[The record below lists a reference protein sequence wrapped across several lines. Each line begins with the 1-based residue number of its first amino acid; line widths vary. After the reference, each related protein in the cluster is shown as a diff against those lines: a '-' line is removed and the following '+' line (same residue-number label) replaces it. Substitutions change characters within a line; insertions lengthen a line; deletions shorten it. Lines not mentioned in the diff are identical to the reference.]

1 MSSRCWKG
9 WFAGT
14 ASLGTDKAN
23 VTASP
28 PCQGAHDPKWKWIV
42 CGLLLLAS
50 AINYMDRQTL
60 ANASVRISREFS
72 LTQAQYGNV
81 EAVFGYAFAAGSLV
95 FGWLADRLALRWL
108 YAAVLGLWSLAGLVT
123 GFVKTYDDLLLCRM
137 LLGFFEAGHW
147 PCAIR
152 TTQML
157 LNPSERSMGNGLL
170 QSGASLGA
178 VITPIIMQLLMTTDL
193 GSWRLPFIVV
203 GGAGL
208 LWILPWV
215 VLLKGNDLRPSATS
229 SAAAVRTP
237 GPGFA
242 SVIFSRRMLVVFV
255 VIACINTTWQIL
267 RAWMPKF
274 LQEGRGYSEAQ
285 ALNFNSIWFIATDLG
300 CLAAGALAVW
310 LARRHLSVHASRVL
324 VFVGCA
330 LLCSACI
337 LVPWLGRGWLLLIV
351 LSLAGAGALG
361 VFPLYHAF
369 TQDISPEHQGKITGI
384 AGVAAW
390 LVPAQIQ
397 KLFGLLADRTGSL
410 DLGLA
415 LAGFLPLL
423 AVIPLWFF
431 CEKTKST
438 PP

>member
-1 MSSRCWKG
+1 M
-9 WFAGT
+9 
-14 ASLGTDKAN
+14 
-23 VTASP
+23 
-28 PCQGAHDPKWKWIV
+28 
-42 CGLLLLAS
+42 LLLAS

-60 ANASVRISREFS
+60 ANASVRISREFG
-72 LTQAQYGNV
+72 LTQTQYGNV

-95 FGWLADRLALRWL
+95 FGWLADRMSLRWL
-108 YAAVLGLWSLAGLVT
+108 YAIVLTLWSVAGVVTGLV
-123 GFVKTYDDLLLCRM
+123 KSYDDLLICRT

-152 TTQML
+152 TTRML
-157 LNPSERSMGNGLL
+157 LDERQRSMGNGLL

-178 VITPIIMQLLMTTDL
+178 IITPLIMQLLMTSDPAT
-193 GSWRLPFIVV
+193 WRVPFLVV
-203 GGAGL
+203 GGVGM
-208 LWILPWV
+208 LWVIPWF
-215 VLLKGNDLRPSATS
+215 VLLRGNDLQLSPAARGRGADLLRPGNVTDTTKG
-229 SAAAVRTP
+229 AANQRTYGDQVRAPDVTP
-237 GPGFA
+237 GESFA
-242 SVIFSRRMLVVFV
+242 TVIFSRRMLVVFF

-274 LQEGRGYSEAQ
+274 LQEGRGYSESQ
-285 ALNFNSIWFIATDLG
+285 ALTFNSVWFIATDVG

-310 LARRHLSVHASRVL
+310 LARRHLSVHAGRVVVFAGCAVLCAACVL
-324 VFVGCA
+324 VP
-330 LLCSACI
+330 LLDK
-337 LVPWLGRGWLLLIV
+337 GWLLLAV

-369 TQDISPEHQGKITGI
+369 TQDISAEHQGKITGV

-390 LVPAQIQ
+390 LIPAQIQ
-397 KLFGLLADRTGSL
+397 KLFGVLADRTGSF

-423 AVIPLWFF
+423 AVVPLWLFWHNS
-431 CEKTKST
+431 KSA

>member
-1 MSSRCWKG
+1 M
-9 WFAGT
+9 ANH
-14 ASLGTDKAN
+14 GTDEPSLRADAKN
-23 VTASP
+23 FTVTSSAPGQAVTST
-28 PCQGAHDPKWKWIV
+28 WKWTV
-42 CGLLLLAS
+42 CIMLLLAS

-60 ANASVRISREFS
+60 ANAAVRISREFG
-72 LTQAQYGNV
+72 LTQTQYGNV

-95 FGWLADRLALRWL
+95 FGWLADRVSLRWL
-108 YAAVLGLWSLAGLVT
+108 YAAVLALWSVAGVVT
-123 GFVKTYDDLLLCRM
+123 GFAKSYDELLWCRM
-137 LLGFFEAGHW
+137 VLGFFEAGHW

-152 TTQML
+152 TTRML
-157 LNPSERSMGNGLL
+157 LDERQRSMGNGLL

-178 VITPIIMQLLMTTDL
+178 IVTPLIMQVLMTSDPTT
-193 GSWRLPFIVV
+193 WRVPFLVV
-203 GGAGL
+203 GSVGL
-208 LWILPWV
+208 LWIIPWFW
-215 VLLKGNDLRPSATS
+215 LLRGNDLRAPAVSNTAGAP
-229 SAAAVRTP
+229 AAES
-237 GPGFA
+237 FLK
-242 SVIFSRRMLVVFV
+242 VIFSRRMLVVFF

-274 LQEGRGYSEAQ
+274 LQEGRGYSEYH
-285 ALNFNSIWFIATDLG
+285 ALSFNSVWFIATDVG

-310 LARRHLSVHASRVL
+310 LAKRHLSVHAARVL
-324 VFVGCA
+324 VFAACA
-330 LLCSACI
+330 LLCAACV
-337 LVPWLGRGWLLLIV
+337 LVPWLGKGWLLLAV

-369 TQDISPEHQGKITGI
+369 TQDISASHQGKITGV

-397 KLFGLLADRTGSL
+397 KLFGVLADRTGSF

-423 AVIPLWFF
+423 AVIPLWLFWNNS
-431 CEKTKST
+431 KTS